1 MKKKFFILPI
11 LFALSAMA
19 LPAISQ
25 NLQNQQEQ
33 MRFQGMDRNR
43 DGRITRNEWR
53 GNNQSFSNEDW
64 NGDGVLSGDEVRPGA
79 RRVGGLLS
87 SERSAARFRDL
98 DGNNDGVITRTEW
111 RGDRK
116 AFDRLDTNRNG
127 MLNRDEFFSNK
138 NELQGRFSDLDRNND
153 GAIARNEWDDDRKA
167 FDALDANRNGLLSH
181 GEFIARGR
189 D

>member
-1 MKKKFFILPI
+1 MKNKLRILPI
-11 LFALSAMA
+11 LLALCAAA

-33 MRFQGMDRNR
+33 MRFQGLDRNK

-53 GNNQSFSNEDW
+53 GNDQSFSNEDW
-64 NGDGVLSGDEVRPGA
+64 NGDGVLSGDEVLPGA
-79 RRVGGLLS
+79 RRLGDVLS

-116 AFDRLDTNRNG
+116 AFDRLDTSRNG
-127 MLNRDEFFSNK
+127 VLSPGGFIPRG
-138 NELQGRFSDLDRNND
+138 QD
-153 GAIARNEWDDDRKA
+153 G
-167 FDALDANRNGLLSH
+167 GV
-181 GEFIARGR
+181 
-189 D
+189 